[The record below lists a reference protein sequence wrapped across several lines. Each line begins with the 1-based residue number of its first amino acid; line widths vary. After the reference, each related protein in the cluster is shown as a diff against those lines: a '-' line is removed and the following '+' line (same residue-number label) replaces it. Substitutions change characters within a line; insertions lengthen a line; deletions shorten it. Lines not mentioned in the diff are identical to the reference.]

1 MYVIRLANG
10 RLLVPHGELTEADGI
25 VQAYVEIGPDDP
37 DYERLAEQA
46 RTEEE
51 LGEARERWRRDDE
64 ALRLQFEE
72 WKATLPE
79 EGAAGESLPG
89 GTTGPGTPPG
99 PVAD

>member
-10 RLLVPHGELTEADGI
+10 RLLVPHSELTEGGEI

-37 DYERLAEQA
+37 EYERLAGTA

-51 LGEARERWRRDDE
+51 LAELRGRWRRDDA
-64 ALRLQFEE
+64 ALRARFEA
-72 WKATLPE
+72 WRDALPE
-79 EGAAGESLPG
+79 EP
-89 GTTGPGTPPG
+89 TGPGTPPG

>member
-10 RLLVPHGELTEADGI
+10 RLLVPHGELTESDEI

-37 DYERLAEQA
+37 DYERFAEKA

-51 LGEARERWRRDDE
+51 LAGMRERWRRDDE

-72 WKATLPE
+72 WKANLPE
-79 EGAAGESLPG
+79 ES
-89 GTTGPGTPPG
+89 TGPGTPPG
-99 PVAD
+99 PVGD